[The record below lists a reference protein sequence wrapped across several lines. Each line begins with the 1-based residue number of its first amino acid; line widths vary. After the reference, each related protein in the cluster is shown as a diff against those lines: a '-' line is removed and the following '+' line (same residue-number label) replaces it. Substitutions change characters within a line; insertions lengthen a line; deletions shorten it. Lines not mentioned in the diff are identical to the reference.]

1 MSLPTDEISDH
12 TNNSKLPKGRDL
24 QGGLVLC

>member
-1 MSLPTDEISDH
+1 MSLPTDEISNQ

-24 QGGLVLC
+24 QEELVLC